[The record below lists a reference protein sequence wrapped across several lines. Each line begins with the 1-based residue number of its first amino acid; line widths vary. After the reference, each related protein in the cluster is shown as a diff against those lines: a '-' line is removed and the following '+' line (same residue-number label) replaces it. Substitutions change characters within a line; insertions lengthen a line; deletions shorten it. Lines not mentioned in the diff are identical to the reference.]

1 MDQVVSRAAARRALL
16 ERSAA
21 AAEERK
27 RRESA
32 NLGDLTTF
40 LVEYGRVDGVD
51 DWVEA
56 QVAKVEVEAERR
68 RVAHRVR
75 AGAALAA
82 MRLRG
87 ETVSA
92 IAAQAGV
99 SVAIVRGLLQ
109 AAAASSADA
118 EEMRR

>member
-1 MDQVVSRAAARRALL
+1 MDQVVGRAAARRALL

-40 LVEYGRVDGVD
+40 LVECGRVDGVD
-51 DWVEA
+51 DWVA
-56 QVAKVEVEAERR
+56 VQLAKVEAEAERR
-68 RVAHRVR
+68 RAAHRVK

-87 ETVSA
+87 ETVAA

-99 SVAIVRGLLQ
+99 SVAVVRGLLQ
-109 AAAASSADA
+109 AAAGSADV
-118 EEMRR
+118 EEVHG

>member
-1 MDQVVSRAAARRALL
+1 MDQVVGRAAARRALL

-51 DWVEA
+51 DWVA
-56 QVAKVEVEAERR
+56 VQLAKVEAEAERR
-68 RVAHRVR
+68 RVAHRAK

-87 ETVSA
+87 ETVAA

-99 SVAIVRGLLQ
+99 SVAVVRGLLQ
-109 AAAASSADA
+109 AAAAGLADA
-118 EEMRR
+118 EEVRR